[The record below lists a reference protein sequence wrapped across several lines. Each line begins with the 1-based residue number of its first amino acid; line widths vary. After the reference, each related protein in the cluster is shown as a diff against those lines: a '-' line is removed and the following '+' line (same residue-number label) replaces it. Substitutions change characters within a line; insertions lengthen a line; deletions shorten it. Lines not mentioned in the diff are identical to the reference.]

1 MLEKTLNT
9 AAGRN
14 ADSMTEKVI
23 EVADLIKKYNGRS
36 AVLDGVSFSVGT
48 GEFVTVYG
56 KSGCG
61 KTTLLNVLGGLDR
74 PTAGSVKIDGQ
85 DLGPM
90 TEDDLAKMR
99 LEKIG
104 FVFQDFNLLLDM
116 TVRENVALPLR
127 FSRRKDGGRIDSL
140 LDKFDIKHIAD
151 EPANQISGGEAQR
164 TAIARAMTNEP
175 KIILADEP
183 TGNLDQENTENVMR
197 MFEVARSDFGT
208 TVVLATHDFSL
219 AKHATSKMLI
229 EAGKMTNDG
238 SHG

>member
-1 MLEKTLNT
+1 MMPEKTLNT
-9 AAGRN
+9 ATGRN
-14 ADSMTEKVI
+14 APEMADKVI
-23 EVADLIKKYNGRS
+23 EVVDLVKKYNGRN
-36 AVLDGVSFSVGT
+36 AVLDGVSFSVGA
-48 GEFVTVYG
+48 GEFVTIYG

-151 EPANQISGGEAQR
+151 EPANTISGGEAQR
-164 TAIARAMTNEP
+164 TAIARAMMNNP
-175 KIILADEP
+175 KILLADEP
-183 TGNLDQENTENVMR
+183 TGNLDEENAANVLS
-197 MFEVARSDFGT
+197 MFERVREDFRAT
-208 TVVLATHDFSL
+208 IVTVTHRPDFSKTGARLFRL
-219 AKHATSKMLI
+219 A
-229 EAGKMTNDG
+229 DG
-238 SHG
+238 RLEQN